1 MIHFSNKKFGFTIF
15 IFLFL
20 LCCTQEET
28 NFHKQDNEKK
38 EIESFFEISQIKSR
52 SDNKH
57 NDLVDIIK
65 QCLLK
70 QENIIGAIRF
80 YKERYGT
87 PPLAT
92 CYNSVNR
99 IWLSNLHPCIQT
111 K

>member
-70 QENIIGAIRF
+70 QENIIGYYTNISLIISF
-80 YKERYGT
+80 
-87 PPLAT
+87 
-92 CYNSVNR
+92 NSK
-99 IWLSNLHPCIQT
+99 SSSSP
-111 K
+111 